1 VDGVYDK
8 DPVIHSDAIFIK
20 EISYM
25 KVLERQ
31 LHVMDMTA
39 ISLAMDN
46 NLPLQVFDL
55 HQKGNIMGAV
65 CGRDVGTRIYNS

>member
-1 VDGVYDK
+1 
-8 DPVIHSDAIFIK
+8 
-20 EISYM
+20 M
-25 KVLERQ
+25 KVLEQQ

-55 HQKGNIMGAV
+55 HKQGNIMAAV
-65 CGRDVGTRIYNS
+65 RGERIGTRIYNN